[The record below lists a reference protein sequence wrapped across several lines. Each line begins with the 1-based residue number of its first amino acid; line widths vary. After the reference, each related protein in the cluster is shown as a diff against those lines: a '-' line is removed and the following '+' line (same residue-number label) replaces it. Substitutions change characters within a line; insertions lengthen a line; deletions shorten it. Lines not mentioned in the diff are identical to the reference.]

1 MAWEL
6 ALLVAILALATAS
19 DDMDIEMLQGHAVD
33 DGEEPP
39 PYFGEDEGTREE
51 SEAPEEY
58 EYIETPHMD
67 STGTFRLQP
76 NIFMSKISLFA
87 C

>member
-58 EYIETPHMD
+58 EYIETPHLD
-67 STGTFRLQP
+67 STGTSRLQP
-76 NIFMSKISLFA
+76 NTFMSKISLSA